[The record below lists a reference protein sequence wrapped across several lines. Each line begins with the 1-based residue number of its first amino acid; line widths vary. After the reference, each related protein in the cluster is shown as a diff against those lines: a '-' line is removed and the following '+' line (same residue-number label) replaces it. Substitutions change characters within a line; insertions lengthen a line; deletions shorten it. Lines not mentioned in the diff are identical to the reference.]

1 MDELLV
7 KYRYA
12 VYIVNRLIE
21 KYKSQG
27 EDVKIIDACTDV
39 LKQSERPLLEGD
51 SESNYL
57 REVKIILSIL
67 FRRYYFSEEDRERM
81 KQEDELEI
89 SNGMVNSAPDNT
101 TTEPIAN
108 DFSAEINNNINNS
121 EIPEVVT
128 ENTETTYNPDF
139 NTNTAFSDMNNS
151 PDQEMGQNGMN
162 GYNQDMSR
170 NVNTGEQDQTNLA
183 NAESFVGS
191 TEDLSNAI
199 GNNVVDEQV
208 QSAEVINETQNIMGG
223 DVQSEPKVFQSFQE
237 ENGDVV
243 LLQKK
248 GAMTQE
254 PIQETSGDNSDS
266 VGGFMNKLKDMF
278 TGK

>member
-81 KQEDELEI
+81 KQEDELAI
-89 SNGMVNSAPDNT
+89 SNGIENSSSDNPT
-101 TTEPIAN
+101 TGSSMG
-108 DFSAEINNNINNS
+108 DFSAEINSNINTS

-128 ENTETTYNPDF
+128 ENAETTYNPEF

-151 PDQEMGQNGMN
+151 MDQSMGQNGVN
-162 GYNQDMSR
+162 NYGQDM
-170 NVNTGEQDQTNLA
+170 NTGMQDQTNIGT
-183 NAESFVGS
+183 AESFVGS

-199 GNNVVDEQV
+199 ND
-208 QSAEVINETQNIMGG
+208 SAVEDQMKSSEVITETQNMMSTNDSIG
-223 DVQSEPKVFQSFQE
+223 EAKPFQSFQE

-248 GAMTQE
+248 NFVPPPTTEEAPAEKT
-254 PIQETSGDNSDS
+254 DA

>member
-89 SNGMVNSAPDNT
+89 SNGLNSEPVAPAPT
-101 TTEPIAN
+101 PN
-108 DFSAEINNNINNS
+108 DFSAEINSNINTS

-128 ENTETTYNPDF
+128 ENVDSSTTYNPDF
-139 NTNTAFSDMNNS
+139 NTNTAFSSMDNTQ
-151 PDQEMGQNGMN
+151 DQAMGMN
-162 GYNQDMSR
+162 GYNQ
-170 NVNTGEQDQTNLA
+170 NFNTGTQDQGNLG

-191 TEDLSNAI
+191 TEDLTNAI
-199 GNNVVDEQV
+199 NDSTAEEQMK
-208 QSAEVINETQNIMGG
+208 SNEVITETQNMMSN
-223 DVQSEPKVFQSFQE
+223 VSEGEAKPFQSFQE

-248 GAMTQE
+248 NFVSQPVNEEAPAEKT
-254 PIQETSGDNSDS
+254 DA
-266 VGGFMNKLKDMF
+266 VGGFMNKIKDMF

>member
-39 LKQSERPLLEGD
+39 LKQSERPLLAGD

-81 KQEDELEI
+81 KQEDELAI
-89 SNGMVNSAPDNT
+89 SNGIENSSSDNPT
-101 TTEPIAN
+101 AGSSMG
-108 DFSAEINNNINNS
+108 DFSAEINSNINTS

-128 ENTETTYNPDF
+128 ENTETTYNPEF

-151 PDQEMGQNGMN
+151 MDQSMGQNEMN
-162 GYNQDMSR
+162 NYGQDM
-170 NVNTGEQDQTNLA
+170 NTGMQDQTNIGA
-183 NAESFVGS
+183 AESFVGS

-199 GNNVVDEQV
+199 ND
-208 QSAEVINETQNIMGG
+208 SAVEDQMKSSEVITETQNMMSTNDSIG
-223 DVQSEPKVFQSFQE
+223 EAKPFQSFQE

-248 GAMTQE
+248 NIVPPPTTEEAPAE
-254 PIQETSGDNSDS
+254 KSDA
-266 VGGFMNKLKDMF
+266 VGGIMNKLKDMF

>member
-27 EDVKIIDACTDV
+27 EDIKIIDACTDV
-39 LKQSERPLLEGD
+39 LKQSERPLLDGD

-89 SNGMVNSAPDNT
+89 SNGLNNSSNTDSYSNNSAPT
-101 TTEPIAN
+101 
-108 DFSAEINNNINNS
+108 DFSAEISNNINTS

-128 ENTETTYNPDF
+128 ENADTTYNPDF

-151 PDQEMGQNGMN
+151 ENQSFGQDSMN
-162 GYNQDMSR
+162 SFQNMSS
-170 NVNTGEQDQTNLA
+170 GDQTNFG

-191 TEDLSNAI
+191 TEDLNNAI
-199 GNNVVDEQV
+199 NDNTMENQTN
-208 QSAEVINETQNIMGG
+208 SSEVIAETQNMMSDFSSG
-223 DVQSEPKVFQSFQE
+223 EAKPFQSFQE

-248 GAMTQE
+248 TPVQAPVAE
-254 PIQETSGDNSDS
+254 SAPAEKEDA
-266 VGGFMNKLKDMF
+266 VGSFMNKIKDMF